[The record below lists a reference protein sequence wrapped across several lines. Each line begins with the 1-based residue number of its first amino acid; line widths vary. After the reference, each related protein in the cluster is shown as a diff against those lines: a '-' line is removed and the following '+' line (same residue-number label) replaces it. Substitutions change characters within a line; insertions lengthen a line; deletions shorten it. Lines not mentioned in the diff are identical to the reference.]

1 MTRAAPTLV
10 KGNPMVLTPGAYLRH
25 RREAAL
31 LSIGNVAD
39 MFHTQPRWS
48 ELERIDWLQRIE
60 CDVEQPTFRTLV
72 ALRACFNFDLDVLGD
87 LVAIAHGGAV
97 EAPRLCRICAC
108 SERDACPQTDNDHHG
123 TCSWVDQDLCSVCAT
138 PEPPQPGDPVVAN
151 DANPVE
157 LEERARAA

>member
-1 MTRAAPTLV
+1 MSAACTPA
-10 KGNPMVLTPGAYLRH
+10 KGNLMVLTPGAYLRH

-31 LSIGNVAD
+31 LSIGDVAD

-72 ALRACFNFDLDVLGD
+72 ALRACFTFDLDVLGD

-108 SERDACPQTDNDHHG
+108 SERDACHDHGG
-123 TCSWVDQDLCSVCAT
+123 TCSWTDQDLCSACAT
-138 PEPPQPGDPVVAN
+138 PEPPQPGDPVAAN
-151 DANPVE
+151 NDDAGR
-157 LEERARAA
+157 LAA